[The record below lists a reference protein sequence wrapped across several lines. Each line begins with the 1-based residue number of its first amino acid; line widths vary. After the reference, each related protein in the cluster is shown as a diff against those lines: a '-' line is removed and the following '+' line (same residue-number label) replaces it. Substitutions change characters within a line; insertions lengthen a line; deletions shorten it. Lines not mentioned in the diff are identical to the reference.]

1 MERVYTM
8 NATPVKKGPKP
19 SIATAFLAHR
29 EAIAAELEKG
39 WTMSVVHKQYAE
51 RLEDVSYVQF
61 TRYVHRFVGRKEKPD
76 ATDAAASSAPV
87 RKKAAVQT
95 NDAPRPE
102 RRSGP
107 IVTQARE
114 TKRFIFDPTAAHRR
128 KDELF

>member
-1 MERVYTM
+1 M
-8 NATPVKKGPKP
+8 NETPMKTGPKP
-19 SIATAFLAHR
+19 STAMAFLAHR

-61 TRYVHRFVGRKEKPD
+61 TRYVHRFVGRKEKPH
-76 ATDAAASSAPV
+76 ATDAAAPV
-87 RKKAAVQT
+87 RKKAAVGMAPKAAS
-95 NDAPRPE
+95 NDAPRSEHRP
-102 RRSGP
+102 GP